1 MGPEVHH
8 LCPVSGT
15 SVEGATGEIAS
26 SSTLVEIG
34 TERRNFWPLHL
45 LRVCAGGLDCQ
56 ILSKCVSL
64 VLLMGTHGL

>member
-8 LCPVSGT
+8 LCPVSAT
-15 SVEGATGEIAS
+15 SVEGATGDTQFLAP
-26 SSTLVEIG
+26 V
-34 TERRNFWPLHL
+34 HL
-45 LRVCAGGLDCQ
+45 LRVCADGLDSQ